1 VNVKYKTKNNKTED
15 KPVFLATKNQ
25 ANANIS
31 SIRNLRLIETRVC
44 MVWPA
49 GSLLCPLKKIIKI
62 RRLINI
68 KPADTA
74 TISVKLN
81 SILTYLTTRN
91 PATSITTSSNAS
103 KRTDLIG
110 GFKSGI
116 IF

>member
-1 VNVKYKTKNNKTED
+1 MTKNNKIED
-15 KPVFLATKNQ
+15 KPVFLATKNH

-31 SIRNLRLIETRVC
+31 SIRNLKLIEIRLC

-74 TISVKLN
+74 TISVKDKA
-81 SILTYLTTRN
+81 IFTYLTRRN

-103 KRTDLIG
+103 KRTDLIRD
-110 GFKSGI
+110 FKRGI